1 MKTDFI
7 FISAEYRAK
16 GTRKWYQYISSMSS
30 DETLE
35 EAAERSRR
43 ANRNLE
49 FRNFKIDEKQ

>member
-1 MKTDFI
+1 MSNLI
-7 FISAEYRAK
+7 FITAEYRAK

-43 ANRNLE
+43 ANPYLE